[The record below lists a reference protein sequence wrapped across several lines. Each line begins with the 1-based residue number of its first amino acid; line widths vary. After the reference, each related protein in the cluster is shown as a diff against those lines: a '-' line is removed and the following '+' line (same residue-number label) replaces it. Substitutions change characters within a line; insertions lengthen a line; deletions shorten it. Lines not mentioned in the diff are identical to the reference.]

1 MEIKHLRTF
10 CVLADELHFG
20 RAAHRLHTAQPVIS
34 KRLREMEDELGARLL
49 NRSARK
55 VSLTRAG
62 RAFLAS
68 ARQALHHMDTA
79 VRAARTGTEDGIE
92 RLTLGLMIGAALP
105 AVGRM
110 IARFQAANPLAEI
123 EIVQVTER
131 DLSTQLSSGKIDA
144 AVCWDASVPSGL
156 NTSTVATVP
165 LYVLL
170 PAGHPLEACSVISRG
185 DLRGLGVIMPG
196 RTDQPVIWERYR
208 QSTLERG
215 YEPEVLMKVATTVDM
230 LAMVAGGVGI
240 GLSPLPAGISYPG
253 IAIRPQDPPY
263 DLIYVLAWTAM
274 SPTVKALLRSNEE
287 PPTNAEP
294 QEQSPRPALQ

>member
-105 AVGRM
+105 AVGQM

-131 DLSTQLSSGKIDA
+131 DLSTQLSSDKIDA

-170 PAGHPLEACSVISRG
+170 PAGHPLEARSVISRG

-240 GLSPLPAGISYPG
+240 GLSPLPEGISYPG

-287 PPTNAEP
+287 TPTNAAP
-294 QEQSPRPALQ
+294 QEQSPRPAL